1 MRTGLLAPQN
11 RAVAKSTFL
20 IEWMARRGDIAHSAE
35 ARAAGFSRQAMADA
49 VAQGVL
55 KRVRRSWLVGP
66 TADDLLVRALASGG
80 RLSCVSAAS
89 RHGLWVPPHS
99 AMHIAVKPTA
109 SRVPREGIVAH
120 WSIGPAP
127 VGQYAVEDHLLN
139 ALLLVAECVSRDLAL
154 TVWESAVRRGL
165 VQTDV
170 LARVN
175 WRSLRAREVADACS
189 ALSDSGLESI
199 FLART
204 VNLGVGI
211 RQQVWID
218 GHPVDFLIG
227 DRLVVQLDGF
237 EHHSSPTARR
247 RDLDADARL
256 VLLGYT
262 VLRFD
267 YRQVMFEWEQVEAV
281 LVTAMA
287 QQLHLANRRPA

>member
-1 MRTGLLAPQN
+1 MVKA
-11 RAVAKSTFL
+11 TFL

-35 ARAAGFSRQAMADA
+35 ARAAGFSRQTMSDA
-49 VAQGVL
+49 VEQGLL
-55 KRVRRSWLVGP
+55 KRIRRSWLIGP
-66 TADDLLVRALASGG
+66 TADDALVRAVAAGG

-99 AMHIAVKPTA
+99 ALHIAVKPTA

-127 VGQYAVEDHLLN
+127 VSRYATEDHLLN
-139 ALLLVAECVSRDLAL
+139 ALLLVAECMTRDLAL
-154 TVWESAVRRGL
+154 TVWESSVRRGL
-165 VQTDV
+165 VQAGV
-170 LARVN
+170 LARVD

-199 FLART
+199 FLARI

-227 DRLVVQLDGF
+227 DRLIVQLDGF
-237 EHHSSPTARR
+237 EHHGSPTARR
-247 RDLDADARL
+247 RDMDADARL

-267 YRQVMFEWEQVEAV
+267 YQQVMFEWEQVEAV

-287 QQLHLANRRPA
+287 QRLHLAGRRRA

>member
-1 MRTGLLAPQN
+1 MANDRGMVKATLL
-11 RAVAKSTFL
+11 V
-20 IEWMARRGDIAHSAE
+20 EWMARRGDIAHSAQ
-35 ARAAGFSRQAMADA
+35 ARAAGFSRQTMADA
-49 VAQGVL
+49 VERGL
-55 KRVRRSWLVGP
+55 LTRVRRSWLIAP
-66 TADDLLVRALASGG
+66 TADHPLVRAVAAGG

-89 RHGLWVPPHS
+89 RHGLWVPPH
-99 AMHIAVKPTA
+99 AGLHIAVKPTA
-109 SRVPREGIVAH
+109 SRVPRQGIVAH

-127 VGQYAVEDHLLN
+127 VSQYAVEDHLLN
-139 ALLLVAECVSRDLAL
+139 ALLLVAECTSRDMAL

-165 VQTDV
+165 VQAGV
-170 LARVN
+170 LARVD

-189 ALSDSGLESI
+189 ALSDSGLETI
-199 FLART
+199 FLTRF
-204 VNLGVGI
+204 VSLGVAI

-267 YRQVMFEWEQVEAV
+267 YQQVIFEWDRIEAV

-287 QQLHLANRRPA
+287 QRLHLTDRRRA

>member
-1 MRTGLLAPQN
+1 VTKA
-11 RAVAKSTFL
+11 TFL

-35 ARAAGFSRQAMADA
+35 VRAAGFSRQIMADA
-49 VAQGVL
+49 VAQGL
-55 KRVRRSWLVGP
+55 LRRVRRSWLVGP
-66 TADDLLVRALASGG
+66 AADELLVRAVAAGG
-80 RLSCVSAAS
+80 RLSCVSAAA
-89 RHGLWVPPHS
+89 RRGLWVPTHS
-99 AMHIAVKPTA
+99 ALHIAVKPTA

-127 VGQYAVEDHLLN
+127 VGRYAVEDHLLN
-139 ALLLVAECVSRDLAL
+139 ALLLSAECLHRDLAL

-170 LARVN
+170 LARVD
-175 WRSLRAREVADACS
+175 WRSLRARAVAEACS

-199 FLART
+199 FFARVLT
-204 VNLGVGI
+204 LGVSI

-227 DRLVVQLDGF
+227 ERLVVQLDGF
-237 EHHSSPTARR
+237 EHHSSPAARR
-247 RDLDADARL
+247 RDTDADARL

-267 YRQVMFEWEQVEAV
+267 YQQVMFEWERVEAV

-287 QQLHLANRRPA
+287 QRLNVADRRRA

>member
-1 MRTGLLAPQN
+1 VVKA
-11 RAVAKSTFL
+11 TFL

-35 ARAAGFSRQAMADA
+35 ARAAGFSRQTMSDA
-49 VAQGVL
+49 VEQGLL
-55 KRVRRSWLVGP
+55 KRIRRSWLIGP
-66 TADDLLVRALASGG
+66 TADDALVRAVAAGG

-99 AMHIAVKPTA
+99 ALHIAVKPTA

-127 VGQYAVEDHLLN
+127 VSRYATEDHLLN
-139 ALLLVAECVSRDLAL
+139 ALLLVAECMTRDLAL
-154 TVWESAVRRGL
+154 TVWESSVRRGL
-165 VQTDV
+165 VQAGV
-170 LARVN
+170 LARVD

-199 FLART
+199 FLARI

-227 DRLVVQLDGF
+227 DRLIVQLDGF
-237 EHHSSPTARR
+237 EHHGSPTARR
-247 RDLDADARL
+247 RDMDADARL

-267 YRQVMFEWEQVEAV
+267 YQQVMFEWEQVEAV

-287 QQLHLANRRPA
+287 QRLHLAGRRRA

>member
-1 MRTGLLAPQN
+1 
-11 RAVAKSTFL
+11 VAKSTFL

-35 ARAAGFSRQAMADA
+35 ARAAGFSRQTMADA
-49 VAQGVL
+49 VEQGFL
-55 KRVRRSWLVGP
+55 KRTRRSWLIGP
-66 TADDLLVRALASGG
+66 TADDAVVRAVAAGG

-89 RHGLWVPPHS
+89 RHGLWVPTHS
-99 AMHIAVKPTA
+99 ALHIAVKPTA
-109 SRVPREGIVAH
+109 SRVPREGLVAH

-127 VGQYAVEDHLLN
+127 VGRYAAEDHLLN

-165 VQTDV
+165 VQTGV
-170 LARVN
+170 LARVD
-175 WRSLRAREVADACS
+175 WRSLPAREVADACS

-199 FLART
+199 FLARIA
-204 VNLGVGI
+204 NLGVGI
-211 RQQVWID
+211 RQQVWVD

-227 DRLVVQLDGF
+227 DRLIVQLDGF

-247 RDLDADARL
+247 RDMDADARL

-267 YRQVMFEWEQVEAV
+267 YQQVMFEWEQVEAV
-281 LVTAMA
+281 LITAMA
-287 QQLHLANRRPA
+287 QRLHLADRRRA

>member
-1 MRTGLLAPQN
+1 VVKA
-11 RAVAKSTFL
+11 TFL

-35 ARAAGFSRQAMADA
+35 ARAAGFSRQTMADA
-49 VAQGVL
+49 VKQGLL
-55 KRVRRSWLVGP
+55 KRVRRFWLIGP
-66 TADDLLVRALASGG
+66 GADDALVRAVAAGG

-99 AMHIAVKPTA
+99 TLHIAVKPTA

-127 VGQYAVEDHLLN
+127 VSQYAVEDHLLN

-165 VQTDV
+165 VQAGV
-170 LARVN
+170 LARVH
-175 WRSLRAREVADACS
+175 WRSLRAREVAAACS
-189 ALSDSGLESI
+189 TLSDSGLESI
-199 FLART
+199 FLARICD
-204 VNLGVGI
+204 LGVGI

-227 DRLVVQLDGF
+227 DRLIVQLDGF
-237 EHHSSPTARR
+237 EHHGSPTARR
-247 RDLDADARL
+247 RDMDADARL

-267 YRQVMFEWEQVEAV
+267 YQQVMFEWEQVQAV

-287 QQLHLANRRPA
+287 QRLHLADQRRA

>member
-1 MRTGLLAPQN
+1 MVKA
-11 RAVAKSTFL
+11 TFL
-20 IEWMARRGDIAHSAE
+20 VEWVARRGDIAHSAE
-35 ARAAGFSRQAMADA
+35 ARAAGFSRQTMADA
-49 VAQGVL
+49 VERGL
-55 KRVRRSWLVGP
+55 LTRIRRSWLIGP
-66 TADDLLVRALASGG
+66 AADDALVRAVAAGG

-89 RHGLWVPPHS
+89 RHGLWVPPH
-99 AMHIAVKPTA
+99 AGLHIAVKPTA

-127 VGQYAVEDHLLN
+127 MSRYAVEDHLLN
-139 ALLLVAECVSRDLAL
+139 ALLLIAECTSRDLAL

-165 VQTDV
+165 VQPAM
-170 LARVN
+170 LARVD
-175 WRSLRAREVADACS
+175 WRSLRARELADACS
-189 ALSDSGLESI
+189 ALSDSGLETI
-199 FLART
+199 FLTRFGS
-204 VNLGVGI
+204 LGVGI

-237 EHHSSPTARR
+237 EHHSSPAARR

-267 YRQVMFEWEQVEAV
+267 YQQVMFEWERVEAV

-287 QQLHLANRRPA
+287 QRVHLSGRRRA